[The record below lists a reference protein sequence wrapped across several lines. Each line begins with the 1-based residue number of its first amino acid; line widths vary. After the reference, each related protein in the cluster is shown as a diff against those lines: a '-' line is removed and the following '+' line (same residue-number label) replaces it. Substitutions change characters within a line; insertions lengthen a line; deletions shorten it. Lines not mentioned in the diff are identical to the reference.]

1 MAKSNNTNNEFDV
14 NQSLR
19 PTVFKRVDPSDVMF
33 NPFQSY
39 KLWSR
44 TSGSAWAVGTDDSK
58 YHSVNHMFYK
68 YATEPAKTFGPN
80 DLVKTSKSLFLSASI
95 FSIPERQLGEGI
107 KPASVTITSGSITL
121 QSDKYSNIYDTS
133 ISTSSLLPYS
143 YYQGF
148 NQQVVPVNVAP
159 LNANQITYVTGYSG
173 SGYAAKFNGNGYVTE
188 QLIGQ
193 YDRFNNYTVS
203 FFISASNTSTD
214 SKLIVG
220 KCDAQSTQ
228 YPFKIELSGSNQ
240 VVFSAA
246 GSTTYIAQITSS
258 ILDSGSWQHVACQKS
273 GSWMKMWIDGVAQ
286 TSMSSALL
294 SSNNG
299 VFTSSA
305 RIDNTSSMYM
315 GGFSTNTSNLTGVL
329 DELRVFNYSVPETS
343 LNHLYNSSTF
353 LQTRNVGNVFPKQ
366 GVFVISS
373 ANPKYNQI
381 ATSYTASW
389 RSTVTVNELSVITR
403 LDQGDFNMSLNP
415 TLTADNDITYQSFV
429 TGSDFSPYITTIG
442 LYNDAGQLLMVG
454 KLAQP
459 IKKRRDVDM
468 NFLLRIDLDKKITKA

>member
-1 MAKSNNTNNEFDV
+1 MTELNNTNNEFDV

-19 PTVFKRVDPSDVMF
+19 PTVFKKVDPSDVMY

-44 TSGSAWAVGTDDSK
+44 TSGSAWVVAPDDSK

-80 DLVKTSKSLFLSASI
+80 DLNKTTKSLFLTASI
-95 FSIPERQLGEGI
+95 FSIPERELGEGI

-121 QSDKYSNIYDTS
+121 KSDKYSNLYDIS
-133 ISTSSLLPYS
+133 ISSSSILPYS

-148 NQQVVPVNVAP
+148 NQQVVPSNVDP
-159 LNANQITYVTGYSG
+159 LNATQVTYVTGYSG
-173 SGYAAKFNGNGYVTE
+173 SGYAAKFNGNGFIVDT
-188 QLIGQ
+188 INGQ
-193 YDRFNNYTVS
+193 YDRYNNYTIS
-203 FFISASNTSTD
+203 FFISASNTD
-214 SKLIVG
+214 INSKLIIG
-220 KCDAQSTQ
+220 KCDLQSTQ

-240 VVFSAA
+240 IVFSAA
-246 GSTTYIAQITSS
+246 GSTSYIASITSS
-258 ILDSGSWQHVACQKS
+258 IIDSGSWQHVACQKS
-273 GSWMKMWIDGVAQ
+273 GSWLKMWVDGVAQ

-294 SSNNG
+294 STTNG

-305 RIDNTSSMYM
+305 RIDNTSSMYI

-329 DELRVFNYSVPETS
+329 DEIRVFNYSVPNSS
-343 LNHLYNSSTF
+343 LNNLYNSSTF

-366 GVFVISS
+366 GVMVVSS
-373 ANPKYNQI
+373 ADPKYNQI
-381 ATSYTASW
+381 ATAYTASW
-389 RSTVTVNELSVITR
+389 RSTVTINELSVITR

-415 TLTADNDITYQSFV
+415 TLTADNDITYQNFV